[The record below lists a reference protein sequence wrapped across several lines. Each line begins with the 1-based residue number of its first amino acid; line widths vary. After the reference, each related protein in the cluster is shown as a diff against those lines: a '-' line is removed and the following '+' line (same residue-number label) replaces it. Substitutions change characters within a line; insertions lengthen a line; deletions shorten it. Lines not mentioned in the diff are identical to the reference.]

1 MTKQTKKNIYTVI
14 AIGSI
19 MLLMVI
25 GKVYYRS
32 MIEFNNGI
40 EAFNRKDQDGAI
52 THFQRSIHWYTPF
65 NKYVANSAQKLWQI
79 GEIAE
84 DQNNIKLALLSYR
97 SLRSSFYAV
106 RSFYTPYREWI
117 NKCDEKISTLVAS
130 QETPFESEKKKGFE
144 QRKAEAL
151 KILKTNKA
159 PHVGWSIFLEI
170 GFVGWITCTI
180 LFILKVFTGEKGF
193 EGRKALFWG
202 PFIILFYAMWIIGML
217 KA

>member
-1 MTKQTKKNIYTVI
+1 MTKETKKNIYTVI
-14 AIGSI
+14 IIASI

-25 GKVYYRS
+25 IKVYYRS
-32 MIEFNNGI
+32 MTEFKIGE
-40 EAFNRKDQDGAI
+40 EAFNKQDLNEAI
-52 THFQRSIHWYTPF
+52 THFERSIHWYTPL
-65 NKYVANSAQKLWQI
+65 NKYVAGSAERLWEI

-84 DQNNIKLALLSYR
+84 KQNDIKLALLAYR

-106 RSFYTPYREWI
+106 RSFYTPYKEWI
-117 NKCDEKISTLVAS
+117 NKCDEKISSLVAA
-130 QETPFESEKKKGFE
+130 EDTPFESEKKKGFK

-151 KILKTNKA
+151 KILKTDRA

-170 GFVGWITCTI
+170 GFVGWVTCTI
-180 LFILKVFTGEKGF
+180 MFILKVFTGEKGF

-202 PFIILFYAMWIIGML
+202 PIIILFYAMWIIGMM